1 MIYSGIQL
9 TAYKDRNK
17 QVCSGLILIAGLLLA
32 CSSFNK
38 ICAQGVAVSPSR
50 IFFNAAA
57 GQSVTERLQVSNTDS
72 QVLILTATLK
82 DWYRDSLGNKI
93 YFEAGSLPT
102 SNAGWMRIDPVQL
115 VLQPHETKEVAVS
128 IQVPDSGR
136 KVTNSML
143 FLTQVNKRKPVTGI
157 DPSGKKVMILIKV
170 EVGIH
175 LYNIVPGISRKDLE
189 FTAFDDKGPNTDSTR
204 LLAVTIRNRGEVP
217 TDATLRLE
225 LTHKISGAGIQLPA
239 RPLSMLPGATQVIL
253 IPVPAHQSKGKYLA
267 AAILDY
273 GDGTDLKVAQKEIV
287 YE

>member
-1 MIYSGIQL
+1 MIYSGVQL

-17 QVCSGLILIAGLLLA
+17 QICSGLILIAGLLLA
-32 CSSFNK
+32 CSAFNK
-38 ICAQGVAVSPSR
+38 TCAQGVAVSPSR

-128 IQVPDSGR
+128 IQVPDSCR

-170 EVGIH
+170 EIGIH